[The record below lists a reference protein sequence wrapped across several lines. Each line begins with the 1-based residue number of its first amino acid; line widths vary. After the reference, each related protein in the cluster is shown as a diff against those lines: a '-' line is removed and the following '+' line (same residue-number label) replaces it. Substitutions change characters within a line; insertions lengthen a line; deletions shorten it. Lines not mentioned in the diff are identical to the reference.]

1 MDCVVHGVKKV
12 VHYWTI
18 VISLHLLQYSGL
30 ENSMDCIVNGGTKSQ
45 TGLGDFHFQASLKL
59 GSPVSQ
65 HLESQFG
72 QGPRQCI
79 HPVGETSKTAVQKF
93 PLIIPGQRQTDIIIN
108 LWPNYKPGFL
118 LMLFVLL
125 CKTWNVAP
133 PGSWLVR
140 HPPGA

>member
-1 MDCVVHGVKKV
+1 
-12 VHYWTI
+12 
-18 VISLHLLQYSGL
+18 
-30 ENSMDCIVNGGTKSQ
+30 MDCIVNGGTKSQ

-108 LWPNYKPGFL
+108 L
-118 LMLFVLL
+118 
-125 CKTWNVAP
+125 
-133 PGSWLVR
+133 
-140 HPPGA
+140 